1 MKAGHGKRKGS
12 QFERDISKALSLWI
26 SNGTQEDVFWR
37 SSQSGG
43 RSTTAFK
50 KGKRFSDQA
59 GDICSLHPVGRPL
72 TEKFMLELKHYA
84 DLNFIG
90 LLTGRGHLVKFW
102 QKASEQATFYNK
114 WPMMIA
120 KQNAQPVIVC
130 LSREGAKELAIKL
143 KCILCAPRLN
153 LYIFLFD
160 DFLKFAA
167 RPGGVECQSLPKKTP

>member
-1 MKAGHGKRKGS
+1 MKNPKAKGS
-12 QFERDISKALSLWI
+12 AFEREACKRLSLWLT
-26 SNGTQEDVFWR
+26 NDKQEDCLWR

-50 KGKRFSDQA
+50 KGKRFADQA
-59 GDICSLHPVGRPL
+59 GDICAVSPL
-72 TEKFMLELKHYA
+72 GHALTDKFMAECKTYR

-90 LLTGRGHLVKFW
+90 LLTGKGNLVKFW
-102 QKASEQATFYNK
+102 QKASEQAAFYNK

-130 LSREGAKELAIKL
+130 LSKEGARELAIQL

-160 DFLKFAA
+160 DFLKFAG
-167 RPGGVECQSLPKKTP
+167 RPGMPNAVVDL